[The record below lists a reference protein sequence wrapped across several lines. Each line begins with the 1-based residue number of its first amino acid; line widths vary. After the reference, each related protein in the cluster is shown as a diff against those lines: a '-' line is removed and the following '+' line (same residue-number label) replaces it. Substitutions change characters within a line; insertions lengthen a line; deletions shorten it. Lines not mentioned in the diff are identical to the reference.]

1 MLYGR
6 GKVKA
11 LEAMLKLDYVDTLRQ
26 LGQEW
31 EVSQEILDELQI
43 ISSFFYMAT
52 LFQEIYETQNQQL
65 TKLARRISV

>member
-65 TKLARRISV
+65 TKLGRRISV

>member
-1 MLYGR
+1 M
-6 GKVKA
+6 KA
-11 LEAMLKLDYVDTLRQ
+11 LQAMLKLDYVDTLRQ

-65 TKLARRISV
+65 TKLGRRISV

>member
-11 LEAMLKLDYVDTLRQ
+11 LEAMLKLDHVDTLRQ

>member
-1 MLYGR
+1 M
-6 GKVKA
+6 KA
-11 LEAMLKLDYVDTLRQ
+11 LQAMLKLVYVDTLRQ
-26 LGQEW
+26 LGQKW